1 MEWPNLSNALA
12 GNLKSKIQNP
22 KLPRRSPAL
31 IAALLTLIL
40 QWPAMAHPQSKP
52 MREIKVGYPL
62 GGSSSYFWVAYR
74 SGGEE
79 GSPGVDLLVDLA
91 RGTVLDHRRR

>member
-1 MEWPNLSNALA
+1 LILDFGFSIEEENAMEWPNLSNALA

-62 GGSSSYFWVAYR
+62 GGSSVIF
-74 SGGEE
+74 
-79 GSPGVDLLVDLA
+79 GSRTAPVRLKNTD
-91 RGTVLDHRRR
+91 